1 MDDPNRPLSTTA
13 AWLPLALLVTLL
25 GPGALP
31 TAQAQAIIADP
42 DMYDEPDGADE
53 AEQAREVLRP
63 KESDVDET
71 ELLENILDRTETEFS
86 LPPSGSWEL
95 IWDFDYT
102 YFDNARSDRLLTFS
116 NETLGFTLLDIE
128 RDAEHAF
135 INSIT
140 LDYGLTDNISAG
152 IRVPVV
158 FKYDSVQDED
168 NTDLGDIALRARWQP
183 WPSVPGETRYTL
195 FGLVEGPSGD
205 SPYEGDASD
214 LSTGS
219 GFWSSSL
226 GLNVSRVID
235 PVVAFGSI
243 NVTYNFDADDL
254 DQDRIGPQGLPIEL
268 EEVDPGASV
277 AVGAG
282 LALALSYDVSLSF
295 QYQLAYQDET
305 SFRFDDGTERESEDQ
320 VVGIFTLNSGWRLD
334 ADTILNIGVGI
345 GQTDESPDIILSATL
360 PFVFEDFADL
370 SAGGLLR

>member
-1 MDDPNRPLSTTA
+1 MDDPNRPHLGAA
-13 AWLPLALLVTLL
+13 AWLPLALIMALI
-25 GPGALP
+25 GPGVIPA
-31 TAQAQAIIADP
+31 AQAQAVIADP
-42 DMYDEPDGADE
+42 DMYDESDDADE
-53 AEQAREVLRP
+53 TEQAREALRP

-71 ELLENILDRTETEFS
+71 ELLENILNRTETEFS
-86 LPPSGSWEL
+86 LPPAGSWEL

-102 YFDNARSDRLLTFS
+102 YYDNARSDRLLTFS

-140 LDYGLTDNISAG
+140 LDYGLADNISAG
-152 IRVPVV
+152 IRIPVV
-158 FKYDSVQDED
+158 FKYDSVQDEN

-183 WPSVPGETRYTL
+183 WPSIPGETRYTL

-205 SPYEGDASD
+205 SPYEGNAAD

-268 EEVDPGASV
+268 EEVDPGASI
-277 AVGAG
+277 AAGAG

-295 QYQLAYQDET
+295 QYQLAYQNET
-305 SFRFDDGTERESEDQ
+305 SFRFSDGTERESEDQ
-320 VVGIFTLNSGWRLD
+320 VVGIFTFNSGWRLD